1 MDLTENRIDGDVVY
15 QGGFFEVTRD
25 QVRLPG
31 GRTSQREFI
40 RHPGAVAVF
49 AALPDG
55 RLVFERQFRYPAG
68 REFLEIP
75 AGKIDPHESPLAT
88 ARRELLEETGYAAAH
103 WWQLPTGYPCIGY
116 SDERIVYFVA
126 EGLVSGERRLD
137 EGEFLEVLTLSLD
150 EVRRL
155 AACGELCDGKTLA
168 GLYWYEQFLAGR
180 IERIA
185 AVQPPAQE
193 PCS

>member
-1 MDLTENRIDGDVVY
+1 
-15 QGGFFEVTRD
+15 
-25 QVRLPG
+25 
-31 GRTSQREFI
+31 
-40 RHPGAVAVF
+40 
-49 AALPDG
+49 
-55 RLVFERQFRYPAG
+55 
-68 REFLEIP
+68 
-75 AGKIDPHESPLAT
+75 KIDPHESPLAT

-155 AACGELCDGKTLA
+155 AASGELCDGKTLA
-168 GLYWYEQFLAGR
+168 
-180 IERIA
+180 
-185 AVQPPAQE
+185 
-193 PCS
+193 

>member
-1 MDLTENRIDGDVVY
+1 MDEHTNSFGTSLVLILQITGKSLDIKAMAKITAMVGLGFPLGQIQKKAQEA
-15 QGGFFEVTRD
+15 GGM
-25 QVRLPG
+25 
-31 GRTSQREFI
+31 
-40 RHPGAVAVF
+40 
-49 AALPDG
+49 AARGQMD
-55 RLVFERQFRYPAG
+55 A
-68 REFLEIP
+68 
-75 AGKIDPHESPLAT
+75 
-88 ARRELLEETGYAAAH
+88 ARRELLEETGYTATH

-126 EGLVSGERRLD
+126 EGLEPGERRLD
-137 EGEFLEVLTLSLD
+137 EGEFLEVLTLSLH